1 MTTSITLE
9 DPKTILTDKSKD
21 QQVLLNEVLLGLK
34 LQEQGIRFDSEQINP
49 FQDQVELTYTATKRK
64 GLTGFKLPHG
74 VTARSHFSKYTP
86 FHLEVE
92 DGSPVLYDEDNRLGS
107 IKFIVRHPLT
117 EQRLSTGETF
127 RSIANLNPEGGF
139 SVSYS
144 TECSL
149 KDKGE
154 DCMFCA
160 VNERAKDGARAQV
173 LVKSPRQV
181 AEAYDL
187 ARKAGL
193 GNHFRITGGYVPERR
208 ELEYYLDVA
217 DAIHEK
223 YNDFFGVAIIGA
235 PEDLKIVEK
244 YKEAGFKNISHNI
257 EVWDRHLFAALC
269 PGKEKRN
276 GGWQHWLDALEYSVD
291 VFGKWNVHSTIV
303 GGLEPIQSSLDG
315 IEYLASK
322 GVVCHFSA
330 FRPEKGTPLT
340 GYRSPEADWHWEL
353 MDKATDIYLRY
364 GLTVQQ
370 MYSGNAAGGHS
381 GQVYQVKV
389 GEFEGDYLEQWKFP
403 SID

>member
-1 MTTSITLE
+1 M
-9 DPKTILTDKSKD
+9 
-21 QQVLLNEVLLGLK
+21 LLGLRV
-34 LQEQGIRFDSEQINP
+34 QERGIRFDPQQINP
-49 FQDQVELTYTATKRK
+49 FQDQVELTYIATQRK

-86 FHLEVE
+86 YHLEVE
-92 DGSPVLYDEDNRLGS
+92 GGSPVLYDEENRLGP
-107 IKFIVRHPLT
+107 IKFIVRHALT

-173 LVKSPRQV
+173 LVKTPRQV

-223 YNDFFGVAIIGA
+223 YNDFYGVAIIGA

-276 GGWQHWLDALEYSVD
+276 GGWQHWVDALEYSVG
-291 VFGKWNVHSTIV
+291 VFGRGNVHSNIV
-303 GGLEPIQSSLDG
+303 GGLGPIDSTLEG

-322 GVVCHFSA
+322 GIVCHFSV
-330 FRPEKGTPLT
+330 FRPEEGTPLK
-340 GYRSPEADWHWEL
+340 GYRSPEAEWHFRLVDE
-353 MDKATDIYLRY
+353 ATTIFQRY
-364 GLTVQQ
+364 GFNTQQ
-370 MYSGNAAGGHS
+370 MYSGPASGPHAGEVFRIKQGL
-381 GQVYQVKV
+381 
-389 GEFEGDYLEQWKFP
+389 FTGDSLDQWSYP
-403 SID
+403 ALV

>member
-193 GNHFRITGGYVPERR
+193 GNHFRITGGYVPE
-208 ELEYYLDVA
+208 LEYYLDVA

-276 GGWQHWLDALEYSVD
+276 GGWQHWVDALEYSVE
-291 VFGKWNVHSTIV
+291 VFGWGNVHSNIV
-303 GGLEPIQSSLDG
+303 GGLGPIDSTLEG

-322 GVVCHFSA
+322 GIVCHFSV
-330 FRPEKGTPLT
+330 FRPEEGTPLK
-340 GYRSPEADWHWEL
+340 GYRSPEAAWHYRLVDE
-353 MDKATDIYLRY
+353 ATTIFQRY
-364 GLTVQQ
+364 GFNTLQ
-370 MYSGNAAGGHS
+370 MYSGPASGPHAGEVFRIKQGL
-381 GQVYQVKV
+381 
-389 GEFEGDYLEQWKFP
+389 FEGDSLDQWTYP
-403 SID
+403 ALV